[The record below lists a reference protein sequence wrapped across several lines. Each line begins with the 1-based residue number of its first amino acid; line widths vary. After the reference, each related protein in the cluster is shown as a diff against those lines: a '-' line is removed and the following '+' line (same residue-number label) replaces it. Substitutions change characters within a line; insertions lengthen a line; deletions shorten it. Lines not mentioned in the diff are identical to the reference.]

1 MKKHKISNLLNPL
14 KYQDDLKLKNFKRN
28 FLKKNLELMI
38 LIRLTEEKLALERE
52 NGRIGGPVHLGAGQE
67 AVAVGVSSNLN
78 KKDMIFGAHRSHSH
92 LLSVNP
98 NPYKLF
104 AEVLGKNTGF
114 SKGMGGSM
122 HLIDKQN
129 GFYGSVPIV
138 SGTVPIAVGAA
149 LQAKRKNKNQVS
161 VVYLGDGA
169 LEEGVVHESL
179 NLSKI
184 LSVPVLF
191 VVENNL
197 FSSHMHLSLRQ
208 PETSACRFAEAN
220 NIPNILVDG
229 NDFIEVHEAAKKL
242 IEKSRKNGTPCF
254 MEAITFRHY
263 GHVDWRKDIDVGVNR
278 STKDLENWIKR
289 DPIER
294 LSNAMRKN
302 EFINENQL
310 LGLKEKIKKNI
321 EEFWNKALEDPFP
334 KKEELLK
341 RVYFED

>member
-1 MKKHKISNLLNPL
+1 
-14 KYQDDLKLKNFKRN
+14 
-28 FLKKNLELMI
+28 
-38 LIRLTEEKLALERE
+38 
-52 NGRIGGPVHLGAGQE
+52 
-67 AVAVGVSSNLN
+67 
-78 KKDMIFGAHRSHSH
+78 MIFGAHRSHSH

-149 LQAKRKNKNQVS
+149 LQAKRNNQNQIS

-294 LSNAMRKN
+294 LCNAMKKN
-302 EFINENQL
+302 EFINEDQL
-310 LGLKEKIKKNI
+310 LSLKEKIKKNI
-321 EEFWNKALEDPFP
+321 EDDWNKALEDPFP